1 METSLR
7 EGKEQMKAVRP
18 TERKPQSYFYFYSYF
33 LFGGEGLGGMG
44 GEGLGGMGGGLSN
57 HVL

>member
-33 LFGGEGLGGMG
+33 LLGGGEGLGGR
-44 GEGLGGMGGGLSN
+44 GGGLFN